1 MLDSPGTEVGN
12 GETVIYVLRYALI
25 VVYTVFWGVIACVL
39 AFVDRSGEAVIWVGR
54 RWVSWILASCRIRA
68 EGEGLEHVDPARP
81 VVIMSNHQ
89 SVFDIAAIIATLPV
103 SFRFVAKREL
113 TWIPLFGWALAA
125 GGHVI
130 VDRSDQERSV
140 RSLARAAE
148 QVRGGT
154 NVIIFPEGTR
164 SPSGRMREF
173 KSGGFHL
180 AIRAGVPV
188 LPVSISGSRRIT
200 PKSSL
205 RIESGTILVRYGK
218 PIPTASLDL
227 DDRARLK
234 DTVRE
239 AIAAGLDPELQREA
253 FPAAEVRAA
262 AARPGGG

>member
-1 MLDSPGTEVGN
+1 MEAEGGA
-12 GETVIYVLRYALI
+12 VIYALRYALI
-25 VVYTVFWGVIACVL
+25 VVYTVLWGVIACVL
-39 AFVDRSGEAVIWVGR
+39 ALVDRSGEAVIWVGR
-54 RWVSWILASCRIRA
+54 RWVSWILASCRIRV
-68 EGEGLEHVDPARP
+68 EHEGLEHVDPAQP
-81 VVIMSNHQ
+81 VVLMSNHQ
-89 SVFDIAAIIATLPV
+89 SVFDIPAIVASLPV

-130 VDRSDQERSV
+130 VDRRDRERSV
-140 RSLARAAE
+140 RSLERAAE
-148 QVRGGT
+148 QVRRGT

-188 LPVSISGSRRIT
+188 LPVSVSGSRRIT

-205 RIESGTILVRYGK
+205 RIESGTILVRYGE
-218 PIPTASLDL
+218 PIPTASLGL
-227 DDRARLK
+227 DERTRLK
-234 DTVRE
+234 ETVRE

-253 FPAAEVRAA
+253 PHVADARAHA
-262 AARPGGG
+262 VGPHAR